1 MGSKPKKTEAGASE
15 KASSQV
21 ATAQYARFKEK
32 YLPEML
38 AERDRTT
45 NVDQRDYFRGKA
57 QADTMQGLTGSG
69 NTTIASIGAVDTT
82 ADRASS
88 AGQQLLQADV
98 QGATNQAQE
107 QLNVLKS
114 ANQIEMTATQGLANA
129 AKIESGKNLQFAAA
143 KLSRGNAV
151 RSAGGQLATAYAK
164 KEAQTPTSDSGS
176 NLSVTPSNAGAD
188 FTVTPD
194 MFKLG

>member
-21 ATAQYARFKEK
+21 ATAQYARYKEK

-88 AGQQLLQADV
+88 EDSSCYKQMCKVQQ
-98 QGATNQAQE
+98 TKRRN
-107 QLNVLKS
+107 
-114 ANQIEMTATQGLANA
+114 
-129 AKIESGKNLQFAAA
+129 NL
-143 KLSRGNAV
+143 
-151 RSAGGQLATAYAK
+151 
-164 KEAQTPTSDSGS
+164 
-176 NLSVTPSNAGAD
+176 
-188 FTVTPD
+188 
-194 MFKLG
+194 MC